1 MTARPSSLA
10 RCLAWGLGVDIC
22 KHVAK
27 NAYFDSLKE
36 AVLELKEVSS
46 EGWINDGGKGIDA
59 SVSLE

>member
-1 MTARPSSLA
+1 MA

-36 AVLELKEVSS
+36 AVLELKEVAS